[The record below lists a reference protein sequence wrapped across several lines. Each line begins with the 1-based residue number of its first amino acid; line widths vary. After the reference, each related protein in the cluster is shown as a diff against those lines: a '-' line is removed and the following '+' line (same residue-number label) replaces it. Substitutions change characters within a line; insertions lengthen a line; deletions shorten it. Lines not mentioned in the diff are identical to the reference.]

1 MIRHADTI
9 ARLQDMTVTSKH
21 AKITS
26 IDINEA
32 PEDIC
37 ELQQSLVGD
46 VYASLEG
53 TLSNSDVQRDESKQ
67 AAVDWLLA
75 QMQA

>member
-1 MIRHADTI
+1 
-9 ARLQDMTVTSKH
+9 MTVTSKH

-26 IDINEA
+26 IDIKEA
-32 PEDIC
+32 PEEISI
-37 ELQQSLVGD
+37 LQKSLVGD

-53 TLSNSDVQRDESKQ
+53 TLSNSDVQRDAAKQ
-67 AAVDWLLA
+67 SAIRWLLA